1 MNGSIAA
8 IITLGFGSW
17 GSNNLLPTLG
27 FGIGEVQSGGL
38 VCATVTIVPSVRSTT
53 AIEPSVTAI
62 AQIER
67 C

>member
-17 GSNNLLPTLG
+17 GSIDLLPTIG
-27 FGIGEVQSGGL
+27 YGSGEVQTGGL
-38 VCATVTIVPSVRSTT
+38 VCATVTFTPSVIGTT
-53 AIEPSVTAI
+53 TIEPSVEAI
-62 AQIER
+62 TELKR